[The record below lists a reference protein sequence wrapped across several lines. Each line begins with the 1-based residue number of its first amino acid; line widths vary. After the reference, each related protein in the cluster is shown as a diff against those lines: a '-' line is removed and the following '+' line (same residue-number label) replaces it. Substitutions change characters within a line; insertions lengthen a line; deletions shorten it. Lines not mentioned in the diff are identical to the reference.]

1 MTTGLLILAIFLAAA
16 ILMFFR
22 VLPAMLALPLMA
34 VAIAGIEVVGGTL
47 SFSDLMRA
55 VLADGATRL
64 ADAMVIAM
72 LGGMLSSLMQ
82 KAGVAESIVHEGA
95 ELAGDNPWAVALLML
110 GIATMLFTTVGGL
123 GAVIMLGTIVL
134 PILASMGVREHI
146 SAGIL
151 LFGISLGGLLNA
163 GNWTMY
169 RSVLGVDPATV
180 SSYAV
185 SLFAV
190 AVVVGVG
197 FVTLELWRT
206 RVFRFRGR
214 SLVRAAAALG
224 VLVAVVFAVR
234 AAMQRGVDVG
244 FLARWVTTAV
254 GIALLAVVA
263 WRIASG
269 GHRGARVHWSAYAIP
284 IVPLALILVYGMPFV
299 PAFLAGLLYAMA
311 STYRRGILNM
321 TSRAVIEGTASVA
334 PAVALMIGIGMLLSA
349 ILGPT
354 AAGAGQYWHASH
366 PPGTEWPVLA
376 AMKPLMQVVTPTTWV
391 GYVAMFTLLGPL
403 ALYRGPL
410 NVWGLGYGVGGVL
423 LATGVPAGAVMGVLM
438 SLGMIQGISDPTNTA
453 NVWIANEV
461 RLDVTT
467 LMWRTLP
474 YAWVIATLGLV
485 VASLRFWG

>member
-1 MTTGLLILAIFLAAA
+1 MTIGLVILGIFLLAAA
-16 ILMFFR
+16 LMFFR
-22 VLPAMLALPLMA
+22 VMPAMLALPLMA
-34 VAIAGIEVVGGTL
+34 AAIGGVEVVAGRLAFEDL
-47 SFSDLMRA
+47 SRA

-64 ADAMVIAM
+64 SEAMVIAM
-72 LGGMLSSLMQ
+72 LGGILSSLMQ
-82 KAGVAESIVHEGA
+82 RAGVAESIVHEGA
-95 ELAGDNPWAVALLML
+95 ELAGDNPWTVAVIML

-146 SAGIL
+146 AAGIL

-163 GNWTMY
+163 GNWVMY

-185 SLFAV
+185 SLFAC
-190 AVVVGVG
+190 AIVVGVG

-206 RVFRFRGR
+206 RLFRLRGR
-214 SLVRAAAALG
+214 SLVRLAAGIGAIA
-224 VLVAVVFAVR
+224 LVAVAVR
-234 AAMQRGVDVG
+234 TALQHGVDLGAIARGTTTVVG
-244 FLARWVTTAV
+244 LALV
-254 GIALLAVVA
+254 AVVA

-269 GHRGARVHWSAYAIP
+269 GHRGGRAHWSAYAIP
-284 IVPLALILVYGMPFV
+284 IVPLALILAYGMPFV

-354 AAGAGQYWHASH
+354 AAGPGQYWHASH
-366 PPGTEWPVLA
+366 PPGTQWPVLTT
-376 AMKPLMQVVTPTTWV
+376 MKPLLQVVTPTSAL
-391 GYVAMFTLLGPL
+391 GYVAVFTLLGPL

-423 LATGVPAGAVMGVLM
+423 LATGVSPAAVMGVLM

-474 YAWVIATLGLV
+474 YAWVIAASGLV
-485 VASLRFWG
+485 VAGLRFWG